1 MELQASAI
9 SPVLDRRPLV
19 LVVEDNQDS
28 LLLLTQALELFE
40 CTGLSA
46 TNGREALSLVQAFQP
61 NLILLDILLPDM
73 SGLEVVRQLQQNP
86 DFASMP
92 IVAVTALAK
101 LEDRQ
106 QILSYCHDLIN
117 VSSG

>member
-1 MELQASAI
+1 M
-9 SPVLDRRPLV
+9 
-19 LVVEDNQDS
+19 
-28 LLLLTQALELFE
+28 
-40 CTGLSA
+40 
-46 TNGREALSLVQAFQP
+46 QAFQP

-86 DFASMP
+86 DFASTP

-106 QILSYCHDLIN
+106 QILSYCHDLITKPYILEDLEAVIRRHLN
-117 VSSG
+117 PVAIHSYATAKAD